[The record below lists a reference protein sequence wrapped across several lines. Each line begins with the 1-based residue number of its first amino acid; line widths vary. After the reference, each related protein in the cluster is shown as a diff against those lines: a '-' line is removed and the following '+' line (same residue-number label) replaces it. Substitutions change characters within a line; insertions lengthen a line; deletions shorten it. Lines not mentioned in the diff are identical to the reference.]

1 MGLIDIWRIVRQRWL
16 LIVGVVLV
24 CTAAAWTYAQ
34 TLPSTYAASS
44 SMYVSMATGTSVN
57 DSYQGGLAAQQR
69 VRSYLDLAAST
80 TVAARVVD
88 ERGLKLTPEQMRAR
102 ITASSPPATSVIVI
116 SVQDSTPAGA
126 RDLTDAAVAQF
137 RKLVDELESIQ
148 RDAAPAAR
156 VAVVDRAQ
164 VPSTPL
170 EPPPSRIVLLGLIA
184 GLALGGGAA
193 LLRERTDR
201 SLRTSDAV
209 AAALPVPVLGVID
222 AGRPGA
228 AGETRRLRSR
238 LLQHD
243 PAKSVQLTSLS
254 PRSEPDVAMALARSL
269 SDSGQHVVLV
279 DADTSGGGSTE
290 FITSD
295 SPGLAAVL
303 RATLPV
309 AKALTPWSETGIAFL
324 PLGAADQQ
332 TPDLLVSARFADL
345 LTDLTSRFDHVIVE
359 TAPVTVAA
367 DAIGVA
373 PLCDATVGIVELGAL
388 SRPGL
393 RGALATLGAA
403 KLTGAVVYSR
413 PSAPLARFLE
423 RLPL

>member
-16 LIVGVVLV
+16 LIVAVVLV
-24 CTAAAWTYAQ
+24 CTGAAWAYA
-34 TLPSTYAASS
+34 TTVPSTYSASS

-88 ERGLKLTPEQMRAR
+88 EKGLQITPEQMRAK
-102 ITASSPPATSVIVI
+102 ITASSPPATSVIMIAVE
-116 SVQDSTPAGA
+116 DSSPTGA
-126 RDLTDAAVAQF
+126 RDLTDSAVSQF

-170 EPPPSRIVLLGLIA
+170 GPQPGRFVLLGLIA
-184 GLALGGGAA
+184 GLMLGAGAA

-201 SLRTSDAV
+201 SLRTPDAV
-209 AAALPVPVLGVID
+209 ARALPVPVLGVID
-222 AGRPGA
+222 AGRPAA

-269 SDSGQHVVLV
+269 ADSEHHVVLV
-279 DADTSGGGSTE
+279 DADTSGGGSSK

-303 RATLPV
+303 RGTLPV

-324 PLGAADQQ
+324 PVGASDQQ
-332 TPDLLVSARFADL
+332 TPDLLASGRFAEL
-345 LTDLTSRFDHVIVE
+345 LTDLASRFDHVIVE

-367 DAIGVA
+367 DALGVA
-373 PLCDATVGIVELGAL
+373 PLCDATVGVVELGAL
-388 SRPGL
+388 SGPGL
-393 RGALATLGAA
+393 RGALATLGTA
-403 KLTGAVVYSR
+403 KLTGVVVYSK
-413 PSAPLARFLE
+413 PSAGLTRFLE
-423 RLPL
+423 RLPV

>member
-24 CTAAAWTYAQ
+24 CTAAAWAYAQ
-34 TLPSTYAASS
+34 TLPSTYSASS

-88 ERGLKLTPEQMRAR
+88 EKGLKITPEQMREK

-116 SVQDSTPAGA
+116 TVQDSTATGA
-126 RDLTDAAVAQF
+126 RDLTDSAVAQF
-137 RKLVDELESIQ
+137 RKLVDELEHIQ

-156 VAVVDRAQ
+156 VAVVDKAQ

-170 EPPPSRIVLLGLIA
+170 GPQPGRIVLLGLIA
-184 GLALGGGAA
+184 GLAFGFGAA

-201 SLRTSDAV
+201 SLRTPDAV

-269 SDSGQHVVLV
+269 SDSGQHVVLI
-279 DADTSGGGSTE
+279 DADTSGAGSSG

-295 SPGLAAVL
+295 SPGLSAVL
-303 RATLPV
+303 RATLPA

-388 SRPGL
+388 SDPGL
-393 RGALATLGAA
+393 RGALATFGAA

>member
-24 CTAAAWTYAQ
+24 CTAAAWAYAQ
-34 TLPSTYAASS
+34 TLPNIYSASS

-88 ERGLKLTPEQMRAR
+88 DKGLKITPEQMRAK
-102 ITASSPPATSVIVI
+102 ITASSPPATSVIMI
-116 SVQDSTPAGA
+116 TVQDSTPTGA

-164 VPSTPL
+164 VPSAPL
-170 EPPPSRIVLLGLIA
+170 GPPPGRIVLLGLIA

-201 SLRTSDAV
+201 SLRTPDAV
-209 AAALPVPVLGVID
+209 SVALPVPVLGVIE
-222 AGRPGA
+222 AGTPAA

-254 PRSEPDVAMALARSL
+254 ARSEPDVAMALARSL

-279 DADTSGGGSTE
+279 DADTSGGSTE

-345 LTDLTSRFDHVIVE
+345 ITDLASRFDHVIVE

-373 PLCDATVGIVELGAL
+373 PLCDVTLGIVELGAL
-388 SRPGL
+388 SGPGL